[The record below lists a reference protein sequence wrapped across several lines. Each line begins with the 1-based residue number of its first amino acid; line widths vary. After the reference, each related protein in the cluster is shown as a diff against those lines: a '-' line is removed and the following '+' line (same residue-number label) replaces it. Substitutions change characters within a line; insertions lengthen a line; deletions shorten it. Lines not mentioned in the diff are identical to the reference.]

1 MQLARVFNE
10 SKTFVD
16 MKQRQPPNETL
27 QLFEEF
33 MAQTGRNPSRDQV
46 QGLLE

>member
-1 MQLARVFNE
+1 MARIFNE

-16 MKQRQPPNETL
+16 MRQRQPASETL

-33 MAQTGRNPSRDQV
+33 MAVTGGNPNRDQV
-46 QGLLE
+46 QGPSE